1 MKSETMNKKY
11 VPQKN
16 SLSNPTSHSAHSI
29 ASPTS
34 DEGLIS
40 DGLFNESEATSNQ
53 QALDTIA
60 RQFAYQII
68 TGFDKSYRWY
78 SRITAGAKQRFED
91 EQWAASQRAIKERIA
106 IYEQSL
112 TDIVIDLYQQ
122 VHPKQQDLRFWK
134 AAKSQYSKL
143 LNDHPQFELAE
154 TFYNSVIGRIFK
166 HAKIDD
172 NMMFL
177 LPSRC
182 YLPGQDRHKVIH
194 SFDTSGTVR
203 AMHESIFNTYRF
215 KTPFDNLE
223 LDLENMDKALRV
235 RLNLEQLSSVHTV
248 EMLKPV
254 FYRGKAAY
262 LVGRICMP
270 DETLPFVIAMQMTDG
285 GKLMVDALL
294 TQRHHLS
301 VIFSFARS
309 YFMADTQYPAE
320 VVAFLQE
327 LLPHKKNFELYMSL
341 GFYKHGKTVFYRNY
355 LQHLENTSGENEAPN
370 IADDFESDET
380 PQLTHNKLADKF
392 ELAPGI
398 RGLVM
403 TVFHLP
409 SYGVVFKVIKDEFA
423 ESKKITREYVK
434 DRYRLVKTTDRVGR
448 MADTH
453 EYMNFRF
460 PRHRIEQEL
469 LQYLQDTCASSL
481 TLTENEVI
489 ISHMYIERKMTPLNL
504 YLQQQTDPIKIRE
517 VLDELG
523 LCIKQIALANVFPGD
538 MLHKNFGV
546 TKTGR
551 VIFYDY
557 DEICYMSERQFRR
570 LPKTDDPYAIDT
582 LSVGPTDVF
591 PEQFEHFIVGKKVF
605 KDILKELH
613 GDLMTT
619 EYWLETQRITAQGI
633 IQNFTPYPEQYRFI
647 R

>member
-1 MKSETMNKKY
+1 MKKK
-11 VPQKN
+11 
-16 SLSNPTSHSAHSI
+16 T
-29 ASPTS
+29 ASPKSIVSTAFIDS
-34 DEGLIS
+34 ERNALASIRHEASVDASVLSEDES
-40 DGLFNESEATSNQ
+40 KNEATNNQ

-68 TGFDKSYRWY
+68 TGFDKSYRWH
-78 SRITAGAKQRFED
+78 SRITAGAKERFENQ
-91 EQWAASQRAIKERIA
+91 QWAKSQRAIEERIA

-122 VHPKQQDLRFWK
+122 VHPKQQDQRFWK
-134 AAKSQYSKL
+134 AAKNQYSKL
-143 LNDHPQFELAE
+143 LNGHPQFELAE

-166 HAKIDD
+166 HSKIDD
-172 NMMFL
+172 NMMFV

-203 AMHESIFNTYRF
+203 AMHESIFDTYRF
-215 KTPFDNLE
+215 KTPFDNIDID
-223 LDLENMDKALRV
+223 LDNMDRALRA
-235 RLNLEQLSSVHTV
+235 RLNRDELASVHTV

-254 FYRGKAAY
+254 FFRGKAAY

-270 DETLPFVIAMQMTDG
+270 KQTLPFVIAMQMTG
-285 GKLMVDALL
+285 NGKLMVDALL
-294 TQRHHLS
+294 TERHHLS

-327 LLPHKKNFELYMSL
+327 LLPHKKNFELYMSM
-341 GFYKHGKTVFYRNY
+341 GFYKHGKTVFYRNF
-355 LQHLENTSGENEAPN
+355 LAHLDNTS
-370 IADDFESDET
+370 ADNTTDM
-380 PQLTHNKLADKF
+380 F

-434 DRYRLVKTTDRVGR
+434 DRYRLVKATDRVGR

-460 PRHRIEQEL
+460 PRNRIDQEL
-469 LQYLQDTCASSL
+469 LQYLKDTCASSL
-481 TLTENEVI
+481 TMTQSDVI

-504 YLQQQTDPIKIRE
+504 YLQQETDPIKIRN

-546 TKTGR
+546 TKNGR

-557 DEICYMSERQFRR
+557 DEICYMSERQFRS
-570 LPKTDDPYAIDT
+570 LPKNGDPYAIDN

-633 IQNFTPYPEQYRFI
+633 IQNFTPYPERYRFM

>member
-1 MKSETMNKKY
+1 MDKPITT
-11 VPQKN
+11 QKLN
-16 SLSNPTSHSAHSI
+16 S
-29 ASPTS
+29 
-34 DEGLIS
+34 
-40 DGLFNESEATSNQ
+40 
-53 QALDTIA
+53 IA

-68 TGFDKSYRWY
+68 SGFDKSYRWH
-78 SRITAGAKQRFED
+78 SHITCDAKVRFENQ
-91 EQWAASQRAIKERIA
+91 QWSKSQLAIKERIA

-122 VHPKQQDLRFWK
+122 VHPKQQSSLFWSE
-134 AAKSQYSKL
+134 AKKQYSSL
-143 LNDHPQFELAE
+143 LNNHPQFELAE

-166 HAKIDD
+166 HGKIDD
-172 NMMFL
+172 SMMFV

-182 YLPGQDRHKVIH
+182 YLPGQDRAKVIF

-203 AMHESIFNTYRF
+203 AMHEAIFDTYRF
-215 KTPFDNLE
+215 KTPFDNLL
-223 LDLENMDKALRV
+223 LDLENMDKALRA
-235 RLNLEQLSSVHTV
+235 RLNRAQLASVHTV

-270 DETLPFVIAMQMTDG
+270 DETLPFVIAMQMTDE

-294 TQRHHLS
+294 TDRHHLS

-327 LLPHKKNFELYMSL
+327 LLPHKKHFELYMSL

-355 LQHLENTSGENEAPN
+355 LQHLENTAIQCAN
-370 IADDFESDET
+370 DK
-380 PQLTHNKLADKF
+380 LTSKDNF

-398 RGLVM
+398 KGLVM

-423 ESKKITREYVK
+423 ESKKMTREFVK

-453 EYMNFRF
+453 EYVNFRF
-460 PRHRIEQEL
+460 PLHRVDQEL
-469 LQYLQDTCASSL
+469 LDYLCQTCASSV
-481 TLTENEVI
+481 TMTDTELV
-489 ISHMYIERKMTPLNL
+489 ISHLYIERKMTPLNL
-504 YLQQQTDPIKIRE
+504 YLQQQTDPKKIRN

-557 DEICYMSERQFRR
+557 DEICYMSERQFRS
-570 LPKTDDPYAIDT
+570 LPKNDDPYALDT
-582 LSVGPTDVF
+582 LSIGPSDVF
-591 PEQFEHFIVGKKVF
+591 PEQFEHFIVPKKAF

-633 IQNFTPYPEQYRFI
+633 IQNFTPYPEQFRFT